1 MHNRQHTDDDDNNNN
16 NNNNNVIIAYFY
28 SALREL
34 NLELGAL
41 QVLKKSMIKVI

>member
-1 MHNRQHTDDDDNNNN
+1 L
-16 NNNNNVIIAYFY
+16 Y

-41 QVLKKSMIKVI
+41 QVLKESKIQII

>member
-1 MHNRQHTDDDDNNNN
+1 MLAGITAGPLGIRQTL
-16 NNNNNVIIAYFY
+16 IIIIIIFYLY

-41 QVLKKSMIKVI
+41 QVLKKSMIEVI